1 MTDAP
6 RCPRCGGAMSAAPDL
21 TPAALRCGACESLWF
36 PKGAL
41 ASLLHT
47 RDDLLDPPRSSF
59 TPAVNPH
66 ARACPADVTVCLE
79 PVPYA
84 LGPAPEVE
92 RCPYCEGVLT
102 DPTALAR
109 MRVAARARARA
120 DDARQATRAR
130 PDEADAHAP
139 TLNGVALRD
148 PDAPPSQELSLKVAL
163 WSLPAALFLG
173 LLARPLALPFIVA
186 QWVRLLFHEL
196 GHAVA
201 AWSCSWRALP
211 LPIGFTLVFP
221 GRSIVVFVA
230 LLAASAAGVYLGRK
244 YRSPAL
250 VASAG
255 VFAAALLVGTWF
267 VPERSQYELVSF
279 AGCAGEFA
287 FATLCVAL
295 FYARLPPKLRWDF
308 WRWPVLAFGAMVL
321 VEDTRYW
328 HEVAADWQRI
338 PWGGLYDDDGDMTKL
353 RDEHGWNELKITSR
367 YLLLG
372 KLGLAVS
379 AIAWGVAVLR
389 AKARERS
396 SLPS

>member
-1 MTDAP
+1 MTEAP
-6 RCPRCGGAMSAAPDL
+6 RCPRCGGAMAASPEL
-21 TPAALRCGACESLWF
+21 GALRCGACESLWF

-41 ASLLHT
+41 ASLLAT
-47 RDDLLDPPRSSF
+47 PEDLLDPPRATF
-59 TPAVNPH
+59 TPAVNPR
-66 ARACPADVTVCLE
+66 ARACPTDVTVCLE

-92 RCPYCEGVLT
+92 RCPYCEGLLT
-102 DPTALAR
+102 DATALAR
-109 MRVAARARARA
+109 MRVAARARHRA
-120 DDARQATRAR
+120 DTARQATRASA
-130 PDEADAHAP
+130 DEAPPHAP

-148 PDAPPSQELSLKVAL
+148 PDAPPSQDLSLKVTLAT
-163 WSLPAALFLG
+163 LPAALLLG
-173 LLARPLALPFIVA
+173 LLARPLALPLIFA

-201 AWSCSWRALP
+201 AWCCSWKALP
-211 LPIGFTLVFP
+211 LPIGLTLVFP
-221 GRSIVVFVA
+221 GRSIVVFIA
-230 LLAASAAGVYLGRK
+230 LLAASGAVVYLGRR
-244 YRSPAL
+244 YRSPAM
-250 VASAG
+250 VAGAAVFASAL
-255 VFAAALLVGTWF
+255 VFTTWF

-279 AGCAGEFA
+279 AGCAGEFVV
-287 FATLCVAL
+287 ATLCVAL

-308 WRWPVLAFGAMVL
+308 WRWPVLALGAMVL

-379 AIAWGVAVLR
+379 AAAWGIAVLR
-389 AKARERS
+389 ARARERAS
-396 SLPS
+396 APS